1 MEFSS
6 SDKQVIDLLSK
17 LKNTGGIY
25 PAAMMAS
32 RREAY
37 MKQIANTGLGT
48 RIKNTAKSVTG
59 AGTVATVTS
68 KILEAALIT
77 AIVLEAGAAAY
88 LYRDKIA
95 SLIRTSG
102 TSSSSVQEVST
113 PSEDAA
119 SSSNIPI
126 KPTESPSGVVTV
138 PSSTVTSA
146 PSPSSTVTIS
156 PNTVTVIV
164 VTPSPEAAKNQN
176 SGANINSG
184 VTPNPGGNNG
194 NHYGQ
199 TPKPEQTKDNNKNNN
214 DSEHKDKN
222 K

>member
-6 SDKQVIDLLSK
+6 SDKQVVDLLSK
-17 LKNTGGIY
+17 LKNTGGTY

-37 MKQIANTGLGT
+37 MKQIANMGLGIGIGT
-48 RIKNTAKSVTG
+48 RIKNTAKSGTG
-59 AGTVATVTS
+59 AGTVATITS
-68 KILEAALIT
+68 KILETALIT

-95 SLIRTSG
+95 SLIRSSN

-119 SSSNIPI
+119 APSKVSVKS
-126 KPTESPSGVVTV
+126 TESPSDTVTV
-138 PSSTVTSA
+138 PSSTATTA
-146 PSPSSTVTIS
+146 PSSTVTTP

-164 VTPSPEAAKNQN
+164 VTPSPQAAGNQN
-176 SGANINSG
+176 SGVNINSG

-199 TPKPEQTKDNNKNNN
+199 TPKPEQTKDNNK
-214 DSEHKDKN
+214 DKDK
-222 K
+222 